1 LYIASVH
8 LSPFKSILNPNPWIA
23 YLQDLPQRTGNTPN
37 YILRPAGQ
45 SQTINDKPDNFKI
58 PNPRKSHP
66 RKKGGN
72 RKIPYGLWRT
82 SSGARRLRGES
93 PSACRAPNSRPILKT
108 FIPTLQSHTS
118 SIRRST
124 LEICPNSNL
133 FSDCEKATQ
142 SIFHAHKSFTK
153 LIFGRSGI
161 RDRPSQV
168 AFCSTCGRCKS
179 EKYKK
184 KWGKKRHKSPWFGRE
199 HVARGSSGLKPL
211 RRCAP
216 IRACVERGSELV
228 STYPEIL

>member
-1 LYIASVH
+1 MYIASVH

-142 SIFHAHKSFTK
+142 SNLSCTQK
-153 LIFGRSGI
+153 LHQIDFWAI
-161 RDRPSQV
+161 RHSRQTVASRVLLDLRPLQV
-168 AFCSTCGRCKS
+168 GKIQ
-179 EKYKK
+179 K